1 MPKNVD
7 KILESVN
14 NDNIDDYIYF
24 YSFVLEKLVEKKLK
38 YEKEEDKIFIS
49 LKKLNIGN
57 ETKELKNH
65 VSRNRSESEDI
76 STSDSE

>member
-7 KILESVN
+7 TILESVN

-24 YSFVLEKLVEKKLK
+24 YSFVLEKLVEKKIK

-49 LKKLNIGN
+49 LKKLNIEN
-57 ETKELKNH
+57 EVSKLKNH
-65 VSRNRSESEDI
+65 VSRTESEDL

>member
-14 NDNIDDYIYF
+14 NSNIDDYIYF
-24 YSFVLEKLVEKKLK
+24 YSFVLEKLVDKKMK
-38 YEKEEDKIFIS
+38 YDNEEDKIFIS
-49 LKKLNIGN
+49 LKELNI
-57 ETKELKNH
+57 E
-65 VSRNRSESEDI
+65 SESEEIRNRVSVSESCDD